1 MKELSRVTSKE
12 IMINPRYAIARFM
25 NSKIAF
31 KNKDDDKKVLFTIK
45 KVKEEGIPEEIQ
57 FHIRIEGRDFWSNK
71 PDIVDVD
78 FYVDLKSNIVELSDI
93 VTLTKPKQSED
104 VSMSDFIKK

>member
-25 NSKIAF
+25 NSKVAF
-31 KNKDDDKKVLFTIK
+31 KNRDDDRKVLFSIK
-45 KVKEEGIPEEIQ
+45 RVKEEGIPEEIQ
-57 FHIRIEGRDFWSNK
+57 FHIRIEGRDEWSGK
-71 PDIVDVD
+71 SDIVDVD
-78 FYVDLKSNIVELSDI
+78 FYVDIRSNIQELSDI

-104 VSMSDFIKK
+104 KSMSDFINK